1 MGATSNSARKT
12 SHPCSIGTA
21 ARIACGGYPLDVA
34 SSRNDEMGRIIMM
47 ACHRLQLSLLLAA
60 ALQLRVADTF
70 LAPTVLLSRPVGCTT
85 ARSPRPSGRGAL
97 GVCMQDKLD
106 ELLQKLGAESFERN
120 AGLTPLDLAIYSLQT
135 RQTTARLEALLSK
148 GAAMARHP
156 WNNQTALDAAAFQG
170 RQDVVD
176 MLLAHG
182 AIPDARLHL
191 QWGDGVGERKGA
203 DYLQAQAAAYQA
215 AIREAASQSD
225 TQTHVAALER
235 LGVVQT
241 RLGAMLTPVE
251 SGVEAFREASRLRG
265 DAQANVTS
273 RCCLAMAGEDH
284 KEHKVRKL
292 EDLCV
297 QLDEP
302 GALQRAV
309 ALWRRE
315 GVVVFPAL
323 LSAELVD
330 LLREHVVEVCEG
342 SATGV
347 DRSANIRKPLQRTL
361 RAVGVRERREA
372 LQACILLLI

>member
-1 MGATSNSARKT
+1 MQMMHRMA
-12 SHPCSIGTA
+12 
-21 ARIACGGYPLDVA
+21 
-34 SSRNDEMGRIIMM
+34 GR
-47 ACHRLQLSLLLAA
+47 RLRMSLLLAA

-70 LAPTVLLSRPVGCTT
+70 RAPAVLLCSPVGCMT
-85 ARSPRPSGRGAL
+85 ARPLRPSGRGAL
-97 GVCMQDKLD
+97 GVSMQDKLD

-135 RQTTARLEALLSK
+135 RQTTARLEALLST
-148 GAAMARHP
+148 GAAMVRHP
-156 WNNQTALDAAAFQG
+156 WNNQTALDAAAFRG

-203 DYLQAQAAAYQA
+203 EYLQAQAAAYKA

-235 LGVVQT
+235 LGVVQA
-241 RLGAMLTPVE
+241 RLAAISTPVE
-251 SGVEAFREASRLRG
+251 RGVAEEAFREAARLRG
-265 DAQANVTS
+265 DAQTLSGGNTQALVAS
-273 RCCLAMAGEDH
+273 KCSLALAGENH
-284 KEHKVRKL
+284 KQHKVRQL

-297 QLDEP
+297 HLQEP

-323 LSAELVD
+323 LSAELID
-330 LLREHVVEVCEG
+330 LLREHVVLVCEG
-342 SATGV
+342 SAMGV

-361 RAVGVRERREA
+361 RAVGVWERPES
-372 LQACILLLI
+372 LQACILLLT